1 MAKQRILICGDRGMV
16 GSALVRRLR
25 GPAVEII
32 GANRAVVDLTR
43 QAAVEEFI
51 VDCRPDVIIVAAAK
65 VGGIHANSHQPVP
78 FLYDNLAIETHI
90 IQAAHQADVD
100 RLLFLGSSCM
110 YPRAAAQPIV
120 ESALLSGPL
129 EPTNQWYAL
138 VKIAGVML
146 CQAYRAQYGRRYIS
160 AIPTNLFG
168 PGDNFHPENSHVPAA
183 LMRRFEAARRAGA
196 ASVAVWGSGRPRREF
211 LHVDDL
217 ADACAFLLDHYDAA
231 APTNVGRGSDI
242 TIADFAAMMAET
254 VGFAG
259 TIAFDPARPDGMPRR
274 VLDVGALTALGWR
287 ARIPLAAG
295 LADTYAWF
303 QENRAGL
310 RA

>member
-1 MAKQRILICGDRGMV
+1 M
-16 GSALVRRLR
+16 
-25 GPAVEII
+25 
-32 GANRAVVDLTR
+32 
-43 QAAVEEFI
+43 
-51 VDCRPDVIIVAAAK
+51 IIVAAAK

-110 YPRAAAQPIV
+110 YPRAAAQPIA

-138 VKIAGVML
+138 AKIAGVML

-183 LMRRFEAARRAGA
+183 LMRRFDAARRAGA

-231 APTNVGRGSDI
+231 APINVGRGSDI

-259 TIAFDPARPDGMPRR
+259 TIAFDPARPDGMPRK

-310 RA
+310 RAKGVRRGR

>member
-1 MAKQRILICGDRGMV
+1 M
-16 GSALVRRLR
+16 
-25 GPAVEII
+25 
-32 GANRAVVDLTR
+32 
-43 QAAVEEFI
+43 EEFI

-138 VKIAGVML
+138 AKIAGVML

-168 PGDNFHPENSHVPAA
+168 PGDNYHPENSHVPAA

-231 APTNVGRGSDI
+231 APINVGRGSDI

-259 TIAFDPARPDGMPRR
+259 TIAFDPARPYGMPRK

>member
-16 GSALVRRLR
+16 GSALVRRFR

-51 VDCRPDVIIVAAAK
+51 GDCRPNVIIVAAAK

-138 VKIAGVML
+138 AKIAGAML

-183 LMRRFEAARRAGA
+183 LM
-196 ASVAVWGSGRPRREF
+196 
-211 LHVDDL
+211 
-217 ADACAFLLDHYDAA
+217 
-231 APTNVGRGSDI
+231 
-242 TIADFAAMMAET
+242 
-254 VGFAG
+254 
-259 TIAFDPARPDGMPRR
+259 
-274 VLDVGALTALGWR
+274 
-287 ARIPLAAG
+287 
-295 LADTYAWF
+295 
-303 QENRAGL
+303 
-310 RA
+310 

>member
-1 MAKQRILICGDRGMV
+1 MAKQRILICGDRCMV
-16 GSALVRRLR
+16 GCALVRRLR

-78 FLYDNLAIETHI
+78 FLNDNLTIETHI

-110 YPRAAAQPIV
+110 YPRAAAQPIA

-138 VKIAGVML
+138 AKIAGVTL

-183 LMRRFEAARRAGA
+183 LMRRFDAARRAGA
-196 ASVAVWGSGRPRREF
+196 ASVAVWGSAGPAASSCMSTTSPTPVRFCWTIMTRRRPSMS
-211 LHVDDL
+211 
-217 ADACAFLLDHYDAA
+217 AA
-231 APTNVGRGSDI
+231 AVISPSPTS
-242 TIADFAAMMAET
+242 
-254 VGFAG
+254 
-259 TIAFDPARPDGMPRR
+259 PR
-274 VLDVGALTALGWR
+274 
-287 ARIPLAAG
+287 
-295 LADTYAWF
+295 
-303 QENRAGL
+303 
-310 RA
+310 

>member
-32 GANRAVVDLTR
+32 GANRAVVDLK
-43 QAAVEEFI
+43 AAVEEFI
-51 VDCRPDVIIVAAAK
+51 GDCRPDVIIVAAAK
-65 VGGIHANSHQPVP
+65 VGGMHANSHQPVP

-120 ESALLSGPL
+120 ESASNQPMVRAGGRRDVVSGLSGAVWP
-129 EPTNQWYAL
+129 AL
-138 VKIAGVML
+138 
-146 CQAYRAQYGRRYIS
+146 YR

-183 LMRRFEAARRAGA
+183 LMRRFETGRRGKCGGMGQRPAAPQVRR
-196 ASVAVWGSGRPRREF
+196 RPRRR
-211 LHVDDL
+211 LCV
-217 ADACAFLLDHYDAA
+217 
-231 APTNVGRGSDI
+231 
-242 TIADFAAMMAET
+242 FA
-254 VGFAG
+254 
-259 TIAFDPARPDGMPRR
+259 
-274 VLDVGALTALGWR
+274 
-287 ARIPLAAG
+287 
-295 LADTYAWF
+295 
-303 QENRAGL
+303 
-310 RA
+310 